1 MGAKVIVCVV
11 VVAMVAGRE
20 RMAGAS
26 GASLT
31 ILRKTPACKA
41 ITFQAGACGLW
52 FIRYVYLRTKLVPG
66 LPLAFTWYTLE

>member
-26 GASLT
+26 RASLT
-31 ILRKTPACKA
+31 ILRKKHLLVKRLLSKQVPAVYC
-41 ITFQAGACGLW
+41 LSNW
-52 FIRYVYLRTKLVPG
+52 FICVRNLYRVCPWHSPG
-66 LPLAFTWYTLE
+66 IR

>member
-26 GASLT
+26 RASLT
-31 ILRKTPACKA
+31 IVRKPACKA
-41 ITFQAGACGLW
+41 ITFQAGACGLL
-52 FIRYVYLRTKLVPG
+52 FIR
-66 LPLAFTWYTLE
+66 